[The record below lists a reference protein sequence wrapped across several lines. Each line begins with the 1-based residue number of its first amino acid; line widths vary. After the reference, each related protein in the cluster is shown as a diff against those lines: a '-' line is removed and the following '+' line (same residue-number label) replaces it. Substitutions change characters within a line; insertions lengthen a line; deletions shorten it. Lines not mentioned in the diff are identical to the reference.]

1 MASTGNSEGDRQ
13 AASPEVTRK
22 LKAFWDARYADEEF
36 AYGTAPNDFL
46 VQMIDRIAPQG
57 HVLCLADG
65 EGRNGAWLA
74 QQGRRVTSVDVSE
87 RGMQKAR
94 DLARRAGVTI
104 DTATCD
110 VTHYALGVAA
120 WDAIVSIFLHLPP
133 KPRRALH
140 ARCAAALKPGG
151 TFIYEA
157 YGHEQLRYGTGG
169 PKEPELLPTLEDVLA
184 DLTGLRIEHRF
195 AGTRAVHEGRLHHG
209 VGYVVQIVARRE
221 AA

>member
-1 MASTGNSEGDRQ
+1 MGQSDNRASGMQPAPPGPLQ
-13 AASPEVTRK
+13 K
-22 LKAFWDARYADEEF
+22 LQAFWDARYADAEF

-46 VQMIDRIAPQG
+46 VQMVDRIAPRG
-57 HVLCLADG
+57 RVLCLADG
-65 EGRNGAWLA
+65 EGRNGVWLA
-74 QQGRRVTSVDVSE
+74 QHGRQVTSVDVSE

-94 DLARRAGVTI
+94 DLARRAGVAI
-104 DTATCD
+104 DTLTCD
-110 VTHYALGVAA
+110 VTRHELGAAA

-184 DLTGLRIEHRF
+184 DLAGLRIEHRF

-209 VGYVVQIVARRE
+209 VGYVVQVVACRE
-221 AA
+221 TE